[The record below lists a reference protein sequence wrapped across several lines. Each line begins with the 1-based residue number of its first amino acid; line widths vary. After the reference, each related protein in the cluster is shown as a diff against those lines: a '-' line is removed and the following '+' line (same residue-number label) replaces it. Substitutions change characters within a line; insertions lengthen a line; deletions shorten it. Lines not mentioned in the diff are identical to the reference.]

1 MEEIWGSIMGKRDK
15 SFFQPALLAAAA
27 FSLVLGACSGE
38 VRPEVSAGID
48 GCEYCGMVIDTVNQ
62 ACGYIHDG
70 TFVTFDS
77 PGCLLDSYD
86 EKRREGTNVPT
97 QIYFADYESS
107 EFVPVEDT
115 VFLLT
120 ENIPTVMSL
129 GVLCFSTNEG
139 AQATR
144 TTADEEITDW
154 TGYRRLHGRPDTI
167 VEATISPEGLSPEIV
182 EVTKGDLVLFK
193 LNADQSAEEITFSV
207 RGYPEIGEVVVTPSV
222 DPTEL
227 RFFATRPGAGFP
239 VMGAGD
245 QALGMIRVT
254 GAHTT
259 DEEAG

>member
-1 MEEIWGSIMGKRDK
+1 MEEIWGSIMSKRHNTV
-15 SFFQPALLAAAA
+15 FQPSLIAAAA
-27 FSLVLGACSGE
+27 FSLALGACSGE
-38 VRPEVSAGID
+38 VRPEVVAGID

-62 ACGYIHDG
+62 SCGYMHEG

-77 PGCLLDSYD
+77 PGCLLGSND
-86 EKRREGTNVPT
+86 EKRRQGTNVPT
-97 QIYFADYESS
+97 QIYFADYESA
-107 EFVPVEDT
+107 EFVPAEDT

-144 TTADEEITDW
+144 TTVDEEITDW

-167 VEATISPEGLSPEIV
+167 VEATISPAGLSPEIV

-193 LNADQSAEEITFSV
+193 LNSGQSADEISFSV
-207 RGYPEIGEVVVTPSV
+207 RGYPEIGEVVVMPSEN
-222 DPTEL
+222 PTEL

-239 VMGAGD
+239 VVGAAN